1 MAGTYAAVYCDVY
14 GLNGNAWWHLPGSYD
29 VDGVDWSS
37 QYTDSDIGE
46 IYEIHPYNDKMVFD
60 PWYLEYVST
69 PTHITKAQ

>member
-14 GLNGNAWWHLPGSYD
+14 GLNGKARWHLPGSYD

-46 IYEIHPYNDKMVFD
+46 IHTIHPYNDNTGFD
-60 PWYLEYVST
+60 PGWYLEYVST
-69 PTHITKAQ
+69 PENS